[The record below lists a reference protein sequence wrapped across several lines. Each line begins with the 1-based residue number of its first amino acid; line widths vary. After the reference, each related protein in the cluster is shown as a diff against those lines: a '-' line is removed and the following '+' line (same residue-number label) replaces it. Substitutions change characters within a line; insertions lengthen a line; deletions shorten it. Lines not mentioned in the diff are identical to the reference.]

1 MFSRCL
7 HVSALEV
14 DSHVSKWVDVN
25 TGCCQKGRC
34 LSCPFQAG
42 FQFSGVT
49 NMHSLDEGKSV
60 PFAAAAAQCDHGTG
74 A

>member
-1 MFSRCL
+1 M
-7 HVSALEV
+7 
-14 DSHVSKWVDVN
+14 
-25 TGCCQKGRC
+25 C

-60 PFAAAAAQCDHGTG
+60 PFAAAAAQYDHGKRAKDQQPSDG
-74 A
+74 HSLGR